1 MKRVLKLTLYGSL
14 ELYLNVYLL
23 DKYGLENWVYWLSLV
38 LSLLLMYWLDK
49 LFWSDKTWCF

>member
-23 DKYGLENWVYWLSLV
+23 DKYGLEN
-38 LSLLLMYWLDK
+38 
-49 LFWSDKTWCF
+49 

>member
-23 DKYGLENWVYWLSLV
+23 DKYGLESWVYWLSLV